1 MKRFLAAV
9 AFVMLP
15 VCAPAAAVDGD
26 TLFLAA
32 RDAYAKGDRA
42 ALASLAA
49 QLDGHPLAPWARYFQ
64 LSLQLRD
71 MQKPSDA
78 GVAEFVEAETGSWL
92 GEKLRSEWLKW
103 LVDRQDWPRAL
114 EQFSLLARPDQDAVC
129 RGLMARL
136 QLGDGDAAQEAG
148 RLLAASQPLAASCLP
163 PLGQLA
169 GSGALPSALL
179 WERLF
184 RQWSLGR
191 LAEARVIASWLPAAP
206 APRELDEAAEH
217 PMKTLLRLGERLP
230 RQKSAAHEIDRGA
243 ALAALAVLRIARADA
258 RVAAARWLEI
268 EKRAP
273 DELAGIV
280 WTRLAYQAALAHLP
294 EATEWF
300 ARAEKFAA
308 RFDADEQAWRIRAAL
323 RAQDWPLVLRATHA
337 LPEALALRPEWRYWR
352 ARALEASGQVDA
364 ARALYRDIAGQN
376 DFYGILAAEALG
388 GRLSIPPR
396 AQPLSRDEQRSAAA
410 HPLLQRAL
418 ALIRAGLRSDG
429 VREWNWALDGM
440 NDRQLLAAADFAQR
454 NEALD
459 RAIQAAERTRAEHDF
474 RLRYPTPFSEQ
485 ILAQARAVA
494 LDPAWLYGLM
504 RQESRFVMDARSS
517 AGARGLMQLMPG
529 TAKWVAKKIGLADY
543 HPHRMTELETNLRLG
558 AHYLRMTLDSLDEHP
573 VLATAAY
580 NAGPGRAR
588 KWRAER
594 PLEGAIYVETIPF
607 NETRDYV
614 KKVMANALHY
624 AVMMNLPAPTLT
636 QRLGVIRA
644 RGVQEVNVEELP

>member
-243 ALAALAVLRIARADA
+243 ALAALAVLSIARADA

-280 WTRLAYQAALAHLP
+280 WTRLAYQAALAELRRSDRVVC
-294 EATEWF
+294 
-300 ARAEKFAA
+300 ARGE
-308 RFDADEQAWRIRAAL
+308 IRRPL
-323 RAQDWPLVLRATHA
+323 RCRRTG
-337 LPEALALRPEWRYWR
+337 LAHSRRP
-352 ARALEASGQVDA
+352 A
-364 ARALYRDIAGQN
+364 
-376 DFYGILAAEALG
+376 
-388 GRLSIPPR
+388 
-396 AQPLSRDEQRSAAA
+396 
-410 HPLLQRAL
+410 
-418 ALIRAGLRSDG
+418 RAGLAAGVARDARASRSA
-429 VREWNWALDGM
+429 RAAPGM
-440 NDRQLLAAADFAQR
+440 ALLAR
-454 NEALD
+454 
-459 RAIQAAERTRAEHDF
+459 
-474 RLRYPTPFSEQ
+474 
-485 ILAQARAVA
+485 
-494 LDPAWLYGLM
+494 
-504 RQESRFVMDARSS
+504 
-517 AGARGLMQLMPG
+517 AGAGGER
-529 TAKWVAKKIGLADY
+529 
-543 HPHRMTELETNLRLG
+543 
-558 AHYLRMTLDSLDEHP
+558 
-573 VLATAAY
+573 
-580 NAGPGRAR
+580 PGRC
-588 KWRAER
+588 
-594 PLEGAIYVETIPF
+594 GAG
-607 NETRDYV
+607 
-614 KKVMANALHY
+614 AL
-624 AVMMNLPAPTLT
+624 P
-636 QRLGVIRA
+636 
-644 RGVQEVNVEELP
+644 